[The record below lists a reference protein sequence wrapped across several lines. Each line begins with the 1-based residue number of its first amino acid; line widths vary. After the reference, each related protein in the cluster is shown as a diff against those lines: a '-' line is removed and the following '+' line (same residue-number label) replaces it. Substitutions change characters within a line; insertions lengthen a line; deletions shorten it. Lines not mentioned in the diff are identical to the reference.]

1 MIFMCNICILTFMY
15 IFVYILYLCIYII
28 LTLSAFVLNVKYFQT
43 FLQTVIFQILRIFSG
58 LSNIFIETFQAHF
71 RNEGKKSPLW
81 YPNSA
86 HKSVGKIGFAIL
98 LLKYETNNGKTCHY
112 LTLILWQECHPV
124 DQLFSVTFFQV
135 LSL

>member
-1 MIFMCNICILTFMY
+1 MIFMCNVFMLTFMY

-71 RNEGKKSPLW
+71 RSEGKKSPLW

-86 HKSVGKIGFAIL
+86 HKSVGKIGFSIL
-98 LLKYETNNGKTCHY
+98 LLKYETNNGKTYHY